1 MVSSCKNLDL
11 KKRKVSLAH
20 SPAKIDDMKVW
31 PFLKW
36 AGGKRWFVSK
46 LSHLFPKNFNNYVEP
61 FLGSGAV
68 FFHLT
73 PSKSKLGD
81 KNGALIET
89 YKAIRDDW
97 RGVWRKLQEHQR
109 CHCKKYYY
117 FVRHQSLRTP
127 TTRAARF
134 IYLNRTCWN
143 GLYRVNKQGK
153 FNVPKGTKSTVTFP
167 TDNFETLSKLFKNCS
182 FRAGDYAHLINN
194 AKEGDLLYVDP
205 PYTVKHNNNN
215 FLKYNEVIFNW
226 EDQVRLA
233 NLLRE
238 ARQRGVQILISNAN
252 HRSIRDLYRDYERI
266 LPVSRHSILA
276 ADSNNRKKTT
286 ELIITNIQN

>member
-1 MVSSCKNLDL
+1 MRLDEKSEL
-11 KKRKVSLAH
+11 MKRDISLAN
-20 SPAKIDDMKVW
+20 SSVKIDDTKVR

-46 LSHLFPKNFNNYVEP
+46 QSDLLPEKFNNYIEP
-61 FLGSGAV
+61 FLGSGAI
-68 FFHLT
+68 FFHLS
-73 PSKSKLGD
+73 PAKSKLGD
-81 KNGALIET
+81 KNTELIET

-97 RGVWRKLQEHQR
+97 RGVWRKLREHQR

-117 FVRHQSLRTP
+117 HVRGQNLRKL

-143 GLYRVNKQGK
+143 GLYRVNLQGE
-153 FNVPKGTKSTVTFP
+153 FNVPKGTKSTVIFP
-167 TDNFETLSKLFKNCS
+167 ADDFEALSKLFKNCS
-182 FRAGDYAHLINN
+182 FRAGDYAYLINR
-194 AKEGDLLYVDP
+194 AEEGDLLYVDP

-215 FLKYNEVIFNW
+215 FLKYNEVIFSW

-252 HRSIRDLYRDYERI
+252 HRSIKELYRDYEMI
-266 LPVSRHSILA
+266 LPVSRHSVLA